1 MTSSSVAEGPT
12 LTGARR
18 FGVLSALCLAVLVL
32 GLDTT
37 VLNVALPTLAADLDA
52 STSQLQWMANSYNLV
67 LAALLLPAGLLG
79 DRYGRRKI
87 IAIALSLFG
96 AASLA
101 CALSD
106 SAESL
111 ITARAALGI
120 GAAMIVP
127 VALSLITVLFRT
139 PEERKKAIG
148 FFIVANSI
156 GMPLGPIVGGLLLDH
171 AGWQWIFYLN
181 VPIALIAAVAV
192 SILVPE
198 SRSANRPSIDWLGIA
213 LSSAGLAA
221 LVYGVTKAGEN
232 SWTDGTTVLFL
243 ALAVV
248 LLTGFLGWQRIATS
262 RANASGNGPL
272 IELRLFSEKV
282 FTGSALL
289 LTVAVFAIFGLL
301 FTMPQYFQGINGSD
315 ALHTGLKLLPFIG
328 GMTFGA
334 KLAEPVEAKA
344 GTRVVIMIGFLV
356 MAIGFGLGAFT
367 ELDTGYGYTAIW
379 FVVVGFGLGSSM
391 PQAMNAGLG
400 VLDPDRA
407 GTGSALL
414 QTFRQVGG
422 TVGVAVLGTVLNSVY
437 RSNVDTEGLPTAA
450 ADAVERGVG
459 PGLAVAAKTGSPD
472 LLDSVRDA
480 FLTSLNT
487 TMWVSAGIALVGA
500 ALAATLMPKRATK
513 ASQEALMGIPQD

>member
-1 MTSSSVAEGPT
+1 MTSSSVAEEPT

-67 LAALLLPAGLLG
+67 LAALLLPAGMLG

-87 IAIALSLFG
+87 IAIALTLFG

-106 SAESL
+106 SAGTL
-111 ITARAALGI
+111 IASRAALGI

-148 FFIVANSI
+148 FFVVANSI

-192 SILVPE
+192 SLLVPE
-198 SRSANRPSIDWLGIA
+198 SRSANRPSIDWPGIA
-213 LSSAGLAA
+213 LSSAGLAS
-221 LVYGVTKAGEN
+221 LVYGVTKAGEK
-232 SWTDGTTVLFL
+232 SWTDSTTLICL

-248 LLTGFLGWQRIATS
+248 LLAAFLVWQRTLTN
-262 RANASGNGPL
+262 RTGGEPL
-272 IELRLFSEKV
+272 IELRLFSDRV

-301 FTMPQYFQGINGSD
+301 FTMPQYFQGIDGSD

-328 GMTFGA
+328 GMTLGA
-334 KLAEPVEAKA
+334 KLADPVEAKA
-344 GTRVVIMIGFLV
+344 GTRFVVMIGFIV
-356 MAIGFGLGAFT
+356 MAIGFALGAFT
-367 ELDTGYGYTAIW
+367 DLDTGYGYTVIW
-379 FVVVGFGLGSSM
+379 FVVVGFGLGCSM

-414 QTFRQVGG
+414 QTFRQIGG

-437 RSNVDTEGLPTAA
+437 RGNVDGLGLPAQAA
-450 ADAVERGVG
+450 EAVERGLG
-459 PGLAVAAKTGSPD
+459 GGLAVAEKTGSAD

-487 TMWVSAGIALVGA
+487 TMWVSAGIAVVGA
-500 ALAATLMPKRATK
+500 ALAAVLMPRRAAK
-513 ASQEALMGIPQD
+513 ASQEALMGIPQDH

>member
-1 MTSSSVAEGPT
+1 MTSSSIAEGST
-12 LTGARR
+12 LTGTRR

-52 STSQLQWMANSYNLV
+52 STSRLQWMANSYNLV
-67 LAALLLPAGLLG
+67 LAALLLPAGMLG
-79 DRYGRRKI
+79 DRYGRRRI
-87 IAIALSLFG
+87 IVIALTLFG

-106 SAESL
+106 SAGTL
-111 ITARAALGI
+111 IGSRAALGI

-127 VALSLITVLFRT
+127 VALSLITVLFPT
-139 PEERKKAIG
+139 AEERKKAIG
-148 FFIVANSI
+148 FFVVANSI

-171 AGWQWIFYLN
+171 AGWQWIFLLN

-192 SILVPE
+192 GLLVPE
-198 SRSANRPSIDWLGIA
+198 SRSANRPSIDWTGIA
-213 LSSAGLAA
+213 LSSTGLAC
-221 LVYGVTKAGEN
+221 LVYGVTKAGEK
-232 SWTDGTTVLFL
+232 SWTDSVTVSFL

-248 LLTGFLGWQRIATS
+248 LLAAFLVWQRILMNRPA
-262 RANASGNGPL
+262 GEPL
-272 IELRLFSEKV
+272 IELRLFSERV

-289 LTVAVFAIFGLL
+289 LTVSVFAIFGLL
-301 FTMPQYFQGINGSD
+301 FTMPQYFQGIDGSD

-328 GMTFGA
+328 GMTLGA
-334 KLAEPVEAKA
+334 KLADPVEAKA
-344 GTRVVIMIGFLV
+344 GTRAVVVTGFIV

-367 ELDTGYGYTAIW
+367 DLDTGYDYTASW
-379 FVVVGFGLGSSM
+379 FVVVGFGLGCSM

-437 RSNVDTEGLPTAA
+437 RGNVDTEGLPAQAA
-450 ADAVERGVG
+450 EAVEKGVG
-459 PGLAVAAKTGSPD
+459 GGLAVAEKTSSAG
-472 LLDSVRDA
+472 LLDSVREA

-487 TMWVSAGIALVGA
+487 TMWVSASIAVVGA
-500 ALAATLMPKRATK
+500 ALAAVLMPRRAAK
-513 ASQEALMGIPQD
+513 ASQEALMGIPQDH

>member
-1 MTSSSVAEGPT
+1 MTFSSVAEAPT

-67 LAALLLPAGLLG
+67 LAALLLPAGMLG

-87 IAIALSLFG
+87 IAIALTLFG

-106 SAESL
+106 SAGTL
-111 ITARAALGI
+111 IASRAALGI

-148 FFIVANSI
+148 FFVVANSI

-192 SILVPE
+192 SLLVPE
-198 SRSANRPSIDWLGIA
+198 SRSASRPSIDWPGIA
-213 LSSAGLAA
+213 LSSAGLAS
-221 LVYGVTKAGEN
+221 LVYGVTKAGER
-232 SWTDGTTVLFL
+232 SWTDSTTLTFL

-248 LLTGFLGWQRIATS
+248 LLAAFLVWQRILTS
-262 RANASGNGPL
+262 RPTGEPL
-272 IELRLFSEKV
+272 IELRLFSERV

-301 FTMPQYFQGINGSD
+301 FTMPQYFQGIDGSD
-315 ALHTGLKLLPFIG
+315 ALLTGLKLLPFIG
-328 GMTFGA
+328 GMTLGA
-334 KLAEPVEAKA
+334 KLADPVEARA
-344 GTRVVIMIGFLV
+344 GTRFVVTIGFVV
-356 MAIGFGLGAFT
+356 MAIGFALGAFT
-367 ELDTGYGYTAIW
+367 DLDTGYGYTAIW
-379 FVVVGFGLGSSM
+379 FVVVGFGLGCSM

-407 GTGSALL
+407 GSGSALL

-437 RSNVDTEGLPTAA
+437 RSNVDTEGLPAQA
-450 ADAVERGVG
+450 ADAVDKGVG
-459 PGLAVAAKTGSPD
+459 GGLAVADKTGSAD

-487 TMWVSAGIALVGA
+487 TMWVSAGIAVVGA
-500 ALAATLMPKRATK
+500 ALAAVLMPKRAAK
-513 ASQEALMGIPQD
+513 ASEEALMGIPQDR

>member
-1 MTSSSVAEGPT
+1 MTTPSVAEGPT

-18 FGVLSALCLAVLVL
+18 FGVLFALCLAVLVL

-79 DRYGRRKI
+79 DRFGRRKI
-87 IAIALSLFG
+87 IAIALTLFG

-106 SAESL
+106 SAGQL
-111 ITARAALGI
+111 IGARAFLGV

-127 VALSLITVLFRT
+127 VALSLITVLFPT
-139 PEERKKAIG
+139 EVERKKAIG
-148 FFIVANSI
+148 FFVVANSI

-181 VPIALIAAVAV
+181 VPIALIAAIAV
-192 SILVPE
+192 SLLVPE
-198 SRSANRPSIDWLGIA
+198 TRSSRRPSIDWLGIL
-213 LSSAGLAA
+213 LSSAGLAS
-221 LVYGVTKAGEN
+221 LVYGVTKAGET

-248 LLTGFLGWQRIATS
+248 LLTVFLLWQRRNS
-262 RANASGNGPL
+262 DPL
-272 IELRLFSEKV
+272 IELRLFGEKV
-282 FTGSALL
+282 FTGGAVL

-328 GMTFGA
+328 GMTVGA
-334 KLAEPVEAKA
+334 KLAEPVEAKV
-344 GTRVVIMIGFLV
+344 GTRLVVMVGFLV
-356 MAIGFGLGAFT
+356 MAAGFLLGAFT
-367 ELDTGYGYTAIW
+367 DLGTGYGYTSIW
-379 FVVVGFGLGSSM
+379 FVVVGFGLGCSM
-391 PQAMNAGLG
+391 PQAMNAALG
-400 VLDPDRA
+400 VLDPERA

-414 QTFRQVGG
+414 QAFRQVGG

-437 RSNVDTEGLPTAA
+437 RHNVDTTGLPAQA
-450 ADAVERGVG
+450 ADAVEKGLG
-459 PGLAVAAKTGSPD
+459 GGLAVADKIGSAD
-472 LLDSVRDA
+472 LLGDVRDA
-480 FLTSLNT
+480 FMTSLNT
-487 TMWVSAGIALVGA
+487 TMWVSAGIAVAGA
-500 ALAATLMPKRATK
+500 VLAAVLMPKQATK
-513 ASQEALMGIPQD
+513 ASQEALMGIKQDA

>member
-1 MTSSSVAEGPT
+1 MTTSSVAEGPT

-18 FGVLSALCLAVLVL
+18 FGVLFALCLAVLVL

-79 DRYGRRKI
+79 DRFGRRKI
-87 IAIALSLFG
+87 IAIALTLFG

-101 CALSD
+101 CAMSD
-106 SAESL
+106 SAEGL
-111 ITARAALGI
+111 ITSRAFLGI

-139 PEERKKAIG
+139 AEERKKAIG
-148 FFIVANSI
+148 FFVVANSI

-181 VPIALIAAVAV
+181 VPIALIAAIAV
-192 SILVPE
+192 SLLVPE
-198 SRSANRPSIDWLGIA
+198 TRSSRRPAIDWLGIL
-213 LSSAGLAA
+213 LSSAGLAS
-221 LVYGVTKAGEN
+221 LVYGVTKAGET
-232 SWTDGTTVLFL
+232 SWTDGATVLFL

-248 LLTGFLGWQRIATS
+248 LLAVFLLWQRRS
-262 RANASGNGPL
+262 SDPL
-272 IELRLFSEKV
+272 IELRLFSERV
-282 FTGSALL
+282 FTGGAVL
-289 LTVAVFAIFGLL
+289 LTVSVFAIFGLL

-344 GTRVVIMIGFLV
+344 GTRVVVMAGFLV
-356 MAIGFGLGAFT
+356 MAAGFVLGAFT
-367 ELDTGYGYTAIW
+367 DLGTGYGYTAIW

-391 PQAMNAGLG
+391 PQAMNAALG
-400 VLDPDRA
+400 VLDPERA
-407 GTGSALL
+407 GTGSGLL
-414 QTFRQVGG
+414 QAFRQVGG
-422 TVGVAVLGTVLNSVY
+422 TIGVAVLGTVLNSVY
-437 RSNVDTEGLPTAA
+437 RNGVDTTGLPAQA
-450 ADAVERGVG
+450 ADAVEKSLGG
-459 PGLAVAAKTGSPD
+459 GLAVAAKTGSTD
-472 LLDSVRDA
+472 LLGDVRDA

-487 TMWVSAGIALVGA
+487 TMWVSAGIAVAGA
-500 ALAATLMPKRATK
+500 VLAAVLMPKQAKK
-513 ASQEALMGIPQD
+513 ASAEALMGIKQDA

>member
-1 MTSSSVAEGPT
+1 MTSTIGTSSPA

-18 FGVLSALCLAVLVL
+18 FGVLIALCLAVLVL

-37 VLNVALPTLAADLDA
+37 VLNVALPTLAQDLDA

-96 AASLA
+96 LASVA

-106 SAESL
+106 SAGQL
-111 ITARAALGI
+111 IAARAFLGI

-139 PEERKKAIG
+139 AEERKKAIG
-148 FFIVANSI
+148 FFVVANSI
-156 GMPLGPIVGGLLLDH
+156 GMPLGPILGGLLLDH
-171 AGWQWIFYLN
+171 AGWQWIFVIN
-181 VPIALIAAVAV
+181 VPIAFLAALAV
-192 SILVPE
+192 MLLVPE
-198 SRSANRPSIDWLGIA
+198 SRSSNRPAIDWPGIV

-221 LVYGVTKAGEN
+221 LVYGVTKAGET
-232 SWTDGTTVLFL
+232 SWGHGVTIVYL

-248 LLTGFLGWQRIATS
+248 LIGAFLLWQR
-262 RANASGNGPL
+262 RAAGPL

-282 FTGSALL
+282 FTGGAVL
-289 LTVAVFAIFGLL
+289 LTVSVFAIFGLL

-328 GMTFGA
+328 GMTVGA
-334 KLAEPVEAKA
+334 KLAEPVEARV
-344 GTRVVIMIGFLV
+344 GTRLVVMTGFAV
-356 MAIGFGLGAFT
+356 MAAGFVLGAFT
-367 ELDTGYGYTAIW
+367 DLGTGYGYTATW
-379 FVVVGFGLGSSM
+379 FALVGFGLGCSM
-391 PQAMNAGLG
+391 PQAMNAALG
-400 VLDPDRA
+400 VLDPERA
-407 GTGSALL
+407 GTGSGLL
-414 QTFRQVGG
+414 QAFRQVGG

-437 RSNVDTEGLPTAA
+437 RHDVDTTGLSTQA
-450 ADAVERGVG
+450 ADAVEKSLGG
-459 PGLAVAAKTGSPD
+459 GLTVAAKTGSAD
-472 LLDSVRDA
+472 LANSVRDA

-487 TMWVSAGIALVGA
+487 TMWVSAGIAAVGA
-500 ALAATLMPKRATK
+500 VLAAVLMPKRTAK
-513 ASQEALMGIPQD
+513 PSPDVLMGVQDS